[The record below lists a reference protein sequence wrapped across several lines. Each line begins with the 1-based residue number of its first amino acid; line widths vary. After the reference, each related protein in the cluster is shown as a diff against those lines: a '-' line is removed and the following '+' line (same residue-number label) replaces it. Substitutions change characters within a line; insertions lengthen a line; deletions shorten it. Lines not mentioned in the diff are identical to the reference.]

1 MIVVGYAA
9 QKYLNNRRAH
19 EPKRCLSTAANRLQS
34 LFTRS
39 PSTQFSHQIYSP
51 YVSVN
56 DVARDFSIS
65 YQAASTLI
73 SQLEGVGILK
83 EITGRKRDKRY
94 IYADYLQI
102 LEEGTKL

>member
-1 MIVVGYAA
+1 M
-9 QKYLNNRRAH
+9 
-19 EPKRCLSTAANRLQS
+19 ELQS
-34 LFTRS
+34 RHRSLLWQKKISSPLAVGILEKLF
-39 PSTQFSHQIYSP
+39 YSP
-51 YVSVN
+51 DVSVN
-56 DVARDFSIS
+56 DIARDFSIS

-73 SQLEGVGILK
+73 SQLEGAGILK